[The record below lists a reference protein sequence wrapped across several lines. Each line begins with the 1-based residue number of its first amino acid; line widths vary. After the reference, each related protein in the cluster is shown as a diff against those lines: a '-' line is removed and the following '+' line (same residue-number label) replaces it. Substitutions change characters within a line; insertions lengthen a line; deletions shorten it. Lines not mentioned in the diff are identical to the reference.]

1 MTATAK
7 PFTGKIALVTGAT
20 RGIGYSVA
28 RSLAEAGAHVLII
41 GRTQSAL
48 ENLYDRITAK
58 GGEATGIP
66 LDLSDFDA
74 IGRLGAAIYEK
85 FGRLDI
91 LVGNA
96 GMLGPITPVSHIAPA
111 EFQKTLDINVTAN
124 MRLIRA
130 LEPLL
135 LQSETGRAVFLTSG
149 AAHKAR
155 PFWGNYAVSKA
166 ALNALV
172 MSWAAE
178 HKNDAL
184 RINLLSP
191 GPVRTA
197 MRAKAMPGED
207 PSALTAPDDLIP
219 LFFEMLSDQQTQ
231 TGEIFTYSS

>member
-1 MTATAK
+1 MSISQK

-20 RGIGYSVA
+20 RGIGYSLA
-28 RSLAEAGAHVLII
+28 RALGEAGAHVLIV

-48 ENLYDRITAK
+48 ENLYDRITSK

-66 LDLSDFDA
+66 LDLADFDA
-74 IGRLGAAIYEK
+74 IDRLGAAIYDK

-96 GMLGPITPVSHIAPA
+96 GMLGPITPVSHIDPG

-135 LQSETGRAVFLTSG
+135 LQSTAGRAVFLTSG

-172 MSWAAE
+172 MTWAAE

-207 PSALTAPDDLIP
+207 PATLAAPDDLIP
-219 LFFEMLSDQQTQ
+219 LFFEILSDQQVQ
-231 TGEIFTYSS
+231 TGEIFSYSS